1 MRWIVSI
8 AARPATHLVLSP
20 PSEVGNNVVAGCVLT
35 SAAKF
40 EELLRNAGDPDGTH
54 QQSIACATIVYH
66 SSRMEAAW
74 KEGNYTVAEF
84 MSKKITGDHQR
95 LALLP
100 PHDRELLA
108 YKLHQIGKSL
118 LKEPSAEDGTKP
130 ADAVEWLQKAFS
142 MADQLDDT
150 AGSGVV
156 ELKISLLRT
165 MARAYFVSES
175 YDRAEAVLNELLP
188 TIDASTD
195 HASSEYQEL
204 RWLRLA
210 VLKRRKAGDP
220 ALLDAFKSIIDH
232 MEWTEPNITDVLQ
245 DLRTLSHQHALVT
258 NVNLHCLSRAL
269 RHHESE
275 TDHVDRL
282 VLSLIFH
289 CSKDDDHARA
299 MKTLESTFASVCE
312 AEVVELPPVPTT
324 ACLTLI
330 WQYGGRHYKAKR
342 WSEAAEWY
350 IAGSH
355 QLFRSHGLSSS
366 SKCFRK
372 AALCYIEKREYAH
385 ASTVIRRCPTNEATT
400 HYVIFLTAVHQ
411 GLENEAIRAI
421 NDMQKA
427 PDFDRKMLMLATQIS
442 HQSEMRTLLL
452 SVLEGLLKTLKVGS
466 SGDVVVQAMT
476 LIRCIVKL
484 ILQLLVE
491 PVANRPLLI
500 DTVVNHYR
508 TARILTAAASEQR
521 AVSLIFKDVSWLW
534 RTAYNCAVQGC
545 SDWENAGEQ
554 ISELFDISR
563 ELLEACCNASPV
575 DVDSES
581 RLHLVNASFAA
592 VSGRVFSVREIV
604 VSTGAVDV
612 ERLRVITADIK
623 TSKDRITDILNKA
636 KTLDEGEGD
645 RIQYFL
651 HTLRVFE
658 TEFLVHLK
666 EWNQISQIV
675 QEIVK
680 SGPLAVDTYEAIAD
694 ILWVDKDCPVN
705 VLHECLEVLTRH
717 LSSVKGNTLN
727 LRSFHSRQLWWQ
739 AWIIRP
745 FQ

>member
-1 MRWIVSI
+1 
-8 AARPATHLVLSP
+8 
-20 PSEVGNNVVAGCVLT
+20 
-35 SAAKF
+35 
-40 EELLRNAGDPDGTH
+40 
-54 QQSIACATIVYH
+54 
-66 SSRMEAAW
+66 
-74 KEGNYTVAEF
+74 
-84 MSKKITGDHQR
+84 
-95 LALLP
+95 
-100 PHDRELLA
+100 
-108 YKLHQIGKSL
+108 
-118 LKEPSAEDGTKP
+118 
-130 ADAVEWLQKAFS
+130 
-142 MADQLDDT
+142 
-150 AGSGVV
+150 
-156 ELKISLLRT
+156 
-165 MARAYFVSES
+165 
-175 YDRAEAVLNELLP
+175 
-188 TIDASTD
+188 
-195 HASSEYQEL
+195 
-204 RWLRLA
+204 
-210 VLKRRKAGDP
+210 
-220 ALLDAFKSIIDH
+220 
-232 MEWTEPNITDVLQ
+232 
-245 DLRTLSHQHALVT
+245 
-258 NVNLHCLSRAL
+258 
-269 RHHESE
+269 
-275 TDHVDRL
+275 
-282 VLSLIFH
+282 
-289 CSKDDDHARA
+289 
-299 MKTLESTFASVCE
+299 
-312 AEVVELPPVPTT
+312 
-324 ACLTLI
+324 
-330 WQYGGRHYKAKR
+330 
-342 WSEAAEWY
+342 
-350 IAGSH
+350 
-355 QLFRSHGLSSS
+355 
-366 SKCFRK
+366 
-372 AALCYIEKREYAH
+372 
-385 ASTVIRRCPTNEATT
+385 
-400 HYVIFLTAVHQ
+400 
-411 GLENEAIRAI
+411 
-421 NDMQKA
+421 MQKA

-675 QEIVK
+675 QVCNIDH
-680 SGPLAVDTYEAIAD
+680 AVALLIA
-694 ILWVDKDCPVN
+694 
-705 VLHECLEVLTRH
+705 R
-717 LSSVKGNTLN
+717 
-727 LRSFHSRQLWWQ
+727 
-739 AWIIRP
+739 
-745 FQ
+745 

>member
-1 MRWIVSI
+1 
-8 AARPATHLVLSP
+8 
-20 PSEVGNNVVAGCVLT
+20 
-35 SAAKF
+35 
-40 EELLRNAGDPDGTH
+40 
-54 QQSIACATIVYH
+54 
-66 SSRMEAAW
+66 MEAVCYSPFTRRSRDNTLISQAW

-100 PHDRELLA
+100 PHVRELLA
-108 YKLHQIGKSL
+108 YKLHHIGKSL
-118 LKEPSAEDGTKP
+118 LKEPNAQDGTKP
-130 ADAVEWLQKAFS
+130 ADAVEWLQMAFS

-150 AGSGVV
+150 TGSGVA

-188 TIDASTD
+188 TIDASAD

-232 MEWTEPNITDVLQ
+232 MELTEPNITELVFDFHA
-245 DLRTLSHQHALVT
+245 DITLGAHAHIFSALVT

-269 RHHESE
+269 RHRESE

-299 MKTLESTFASVCE
+299 MKSLESTFAS
-312 AEVVELPPVPTT
+312 
-324 ACLTLI
+324 LI

-350 IAGSH
+350 LAGSH
-355 QLFRSHGLSSS
+355 QLFRNHGLLSS
-366 SKCFRK
+366 SKCLRK

-385 ASTVIRRCPTNEATT
+385 ASTIIRRCPTNEATT
-400 HYVIFLTAVHQ
+400 HYIIFLTAVHQ
-411 GLENEAIRAI
+411 AIRAI
-421 NDMQKA
+421 SDMQKA
-427 PDFDRKMLMLATQIS
+427 PDFDRKMLLLATQIS

-452 SVLEGLLKTLKVGS
+452 SVLEGLLKTLKMGS
-466 SGDVVVQAMT
+466 SGDVVAQAMT

-491 PVANRPLLI
+491 PAANKPILI

-563 ELLEACCNASPV
+563 QLLEACCNASPV

-604 VSTGAVDV
+604 SSTGAVDA
-612 ERLRVITADIK
+612 ERLRVITTDIK
-623 TSKDRITDILNKA
+623 TAKNRITDILNNAKA
-636 KTLDEGEGD
+636 LDEGEGD

-680 SGPLAVDTYEAIAD
+680 SGLLAVDTYEAIAD

-705 VLHECLEVLTRH
+705 GKYAT
-717 LSSVKGNTLN
+717 LSFLMSTVMAPN
-727 LRSFHSRQLWWQ
+727 
-739 AWIIRP
+739 
-745 FQ
+745 